1 MPHLRQRRRFGWLLA
16 ALAAAPGCS
25 SPAEEMVD
33 VRRAASIAFNEGV
46 AALDAR
52 DYAGADQK
60 FAAAL
65 APGGLM
71 ADQYCEATAKRAVC
85 LAATG
90 KAEEGLKLLDELG
103 PAASNPDEVLA
114 ARSFVLAKQGKTSEA
129 RAAMAQAR
137 RYNRFVKEFK

>member
-1 MPHLRQRRRFGWLLA
+1 
-16 ALAAAPGCS
+16 
-25 SPAEEMVD
+25 
-33 VRRAASIAFNEGV
+33 
-46 AALDAR
+46 
-52 DYAGADQK
+52 
-60 FAAAL
+60 
-65 APGGLM
+65 M